1 MVFSK
6 NPVDVIRD
14 RKFSQGEVADS
25 LRLAIMAELDAI
37 NLYLQ
42 LSRLIDDERVKRVFE
57 DIAKEEKT
65 HLGEF
70 LTLLKSYDPEQVEQL
85 KAGSAE
91 VGELTGIK
99 APVNDPNNGQ
109 KVLGSTNNASDPPPD
124 VVSSSNLSP
133 EELRYVQGRIREVA
147 NGVRRFR
154 KYLTVYEVGPGL
166 DAVPLDEVIISTPIT
181 ATRSVIPLKEL
192 SVKFSISQRQVEY
205 ARARGGEGGVYSV
218 TADQAAIRLG
228 YEEDSTIL
236 SDILGN
242 PKVKSMGVSSWDMPG
257 SAVNEVSSA
266 VNALYSNYIP
276 EPYVL
281 FVSPGRYTKLLMVV
295 EKTGV
300 MELTR
305 VKSLVKDVVVIPQLR
320 DDTALLLSTH
330 QSVIDVAMGIDT
342 ALNYLGP
349 EDGAH
354 GFVLW
359 ETLAIR
365 IKDPRGVIVLRQ
377 GT

>member
-14 RKFSQGEVADS
+14 RKFSQGEVTDS

-99 APVNDPNNGQ
+99 APANDPNNGQ
-109 KVLGSTNNASDPPPD
+109 KTPGSTNNASDPPSD

-133 EELRYVQGRIREVA
+133 EELRYVQDRIREVA

-154 KYLTVYEVGPGL
+154 KYLTVYEAGPGL
-166 DAVPLDEVIISTPIT
+166 DAVPLDEVIIGSPIT
-181 ATRSVIPLKEL
+181 ATRSVIPFKEL

-205 ARARGGEGGVYSV
+205 ARARGEGVYSV

-266 VNALYSNYIP
+266 VNVLYSNYIP

-305 VKSLVKDVVVIPQLR
+305 IKSLVKDVVIIPQLR

-349 EDGAH
+349 EDGTTASCCGKH
-354 GFVLW
+354 WLL
-359 ETLAIR
+359 ELR
-365 IKDPRGVIVLRQ
+365 IPEA
-377 GT
+377 

>member
-1 MVFSK
+1 MMFSK
-6 NPVDVIRD
+6 NPVDIIKD
-14 RKFSQGEVADS
+14 RKFSQGEIADS

-42 LSRLIDDERVKRVFE
+42 LSRLIDDERVRRVFE

-65 HLGEF
+65 HFGEF

-99 APVNDPNNGQ
+99 LPANDPNNGQ
-109 KVLGSTNNASDPPPD
+109 RKSGSTSNANDPPPD

-133 EELRYVQGRIREVA
+133 EELRYIQDRIREVA

-154 KYLTVYEVGPGL
+154 KYLTVYEAGPGL
-166 DAVPLDEVIISTPIT
+166 DAVPLDEVVIGPPIT

-192 SVKFSISQRQVEY
+192 SVKFSILQRQVEY
-205 ARARGGEGGVYSV
+205 ARARGERVYSV
-218 TADQAAIRLG
+218 TADQAAIKLG
-228 YEEDSTIL
+228 YEEDSAIL
-236 SDILGN
+236 SDILSN
-242 PKVKSMGVSSWDMPG
+242 PRVRSMSISSWDMPG

-266 VNALYSNYIP
+266 VNALYGNYIP

-295 EKTGV
+295 ERTGV

-305 VKSLVKDVVVIPQLR
+305 VKSLVKDVVIIPQLK
-320 DDTALLLSTH
+320 DDTALLLSAH
-330 QSVIDVAMGIDT
+330 QSIIDIAVGVDT
-342 ALNYLGP
+342 ALVYLGP
-349 EDGAH
+349 EDRAH

-359 ETLAIR
+359 ETLTVR
-365 IKDPRGVIVLRQ
+365 IKDPRGVIILRQ
-377 GT
+377 G

>member
-1 MVFSK
+1 
-6 NPVDVIRD
+6 
-14 RKFSQGEVADS
+14 
-25 LRLAIMAELDAI
+25 MAELDAI

-42 LSRLIDDERVKRVFE
+42 LSRLIDDERVRRVFE

-65 HLGEF
+65 HFGEF
-70 LTLLKSYDPEQVEQL
+70 LTLLKSYDPEQVERL

-99 APVNDPNNGQ
+99 SPANDPNNGQ
-109 KVLGSTNNASDPPPD
+109 RKSGSTINANDPPPD

-133 EELRYVQGRIREVA
+133 EELRYIQDRVREVA

-154 KYLTVYEVGPGL
+154 KYLTVYEAGPGL
-166 DAVPLDEVIISTPIT
+166 DAVPLDEVVIGPPIT

-192 SVKFSISQRQVEY
+192 SVKFSILQRQVEY
-205 ARARGGEGGVYSV
+205 ARARGGERVYSV
-218 TADQAAIRLG
+218 TADQAAIKLG
-228 YEEDSTIL
+228 YEEDSAIL
-236 SDILGN
+236 SDILSN
-242 PKVKSMGVSSWDMPG
+242 PRVKSMSISSWDMPG

-266 VNALYSNYIP
+266 VNALYGNYIP

-295 EKTGV
+295 ERTGI

-305 VKSLVKDVVVIPQLR
+305 VKSLVKDVVIIPQLK
-320 DDTALLLSTH
+320 DDTALLLSAH
-330 QSVIDVAMGIDT
+330 QSIIDIAVGVDT
-342 ALNYLGP
+342 ALVYLGP

-359 ETLAIR
+359 ETLAVR
-365 IKDPRGVIVLRQ
+365 IKDPRGGVIILRQ
-377 GT
+377 G